1 MKRRRYIPK
10 NIPGLISQA
19 MAEDQAIR
27 DKQKEFDNK
36 YTAQVV
42 ARSSVWSWLIMA
54 LLGFIVLFACIS
66 CGTKKPQR
74 QPQVAVFTKEKIVE
88 KRIPY
93 ALPADSSVV
102 EALFECD
109 SMNNVRLKELSELK
123 AKGKQSQFSFN
134 NGAFKYRLNSP
145 PDTIYVPGKDS
156 IIEREVPVYIPSD
169 PEIIYKQTQ
178 MEVVFG
184 WFGKIFMG
192 LLGIGVIYCIIRW
205 KLKR

>member
-10 NIPGLISQA
+10 NMPDLISQA
-19 MAEDQAIR
+19 MAEDEVIR

-42 ARSSVWSWLIMA
+42 SRSSVWSWLIMA

-66 CGTKKPQR
+66 CGAKKPQR

-88 KRIPY
+88 KLVPY
-93 ALPADSSVV
+93 AIPADSSTI

-109 SMNNVRLKELSELK
+109 SLNNVRLKELSEMK
-123 AKGKQSQFSFN
+123 AKGKQSLFSFN

-145 PDTIYVPGKDS
+145 TDTIYVPGKDS
-156 IIEREVPVYIPSD
+156 IIEREVPVYIPSE

-178 MEVVFG
+178 METVFG

-192 LLGIGVIYCIIRW
+192 LLGFGVIYCIIRW